1 MSKIKKNVKWG
12 HSFNLIVI
20 EINKQTNN
28 FFSVATKI
36 KENALYFILKI
47 SNGKLMPLI
56 TSVRTFFYF
65 FIIFISNTNRNVTR
79 EIIDSIKWIP
89 INKLDEKKEVE

>member
-1 MSKIKKNVKWG
+1 
-12 HSFNLIVI
+12 
-20 EINKQTNN
+20 
-28 FFSVATKI
+28 
-36 KENALYFILKI
+36 
-47 SNGKLMPLI
+47 MPLI